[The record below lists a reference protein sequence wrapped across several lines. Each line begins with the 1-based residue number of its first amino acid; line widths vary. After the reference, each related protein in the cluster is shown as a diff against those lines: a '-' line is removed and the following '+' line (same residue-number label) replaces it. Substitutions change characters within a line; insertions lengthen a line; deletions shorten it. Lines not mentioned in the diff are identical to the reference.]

1 LERSIGICSCAG
13 WPELVRTNEESG
25 RCSVENV
32 GAGEDDKSSGTRDV
46 VDAEDGGISKRC
58 WNKSDLLS
66 AHLLPEE
73 REALT

>member
-1 LERSIGICSCAG
+1 
-13 WPELVRTNEESG
+13 VRTNEESG

-58 WNKSDLLS
+58 WNRSDLSL
-66 AHLLPEE
+66 APHPYKEE
-73 REALT
+73 EAPT